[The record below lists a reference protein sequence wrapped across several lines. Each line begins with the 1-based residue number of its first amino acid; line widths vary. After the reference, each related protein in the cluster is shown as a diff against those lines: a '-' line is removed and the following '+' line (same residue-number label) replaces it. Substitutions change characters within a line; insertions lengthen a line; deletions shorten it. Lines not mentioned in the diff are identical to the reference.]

1 MRLKLTSVP
10 SRYIRKTQ
18 VAAYLLRKKSSFAR
32 SLTLPRRFHG
42 YRACFVLRVNRPKQ
56 KCKLPLNIVFRR
68 SELTVSFDWLR
79 RHPHTQHPSIRAS
92 KRPKLL
98 RMRVHWLAAKVVT
111 LVLLGASPAFGF
123 VHHVFPLSYP
133 LQVEGRSCYGSRR
146 VSQLAL
152 SGEAVAVAAGEP
164 NDGVWD
170 SECKG
175 NC

>member
-1 MRLKLTSVP
+1 
-10 SRYIRKTQ
+10 
-18 VAAYLLRKKSSFAR
+18 
-32 SLTLPRRFHG
+32 
-42 YRACFVLRVNRPKQ
+42 
-56 KCKLPLNIVFRR
+56 
-68 SELTVSFDWLR
+68 
-79 RHPHTQHPSIRAS
+79 
-92 KRPKLL
+92 
-98 RMRVHWLAAKVVT
+98 MRVHWLAAKVAT

-123 VHHVFPLSYP
+123 VHHVLPLSYP
-133 LQVEGRSCYGSRR
+133 LQVEVEGRSCYGSRR